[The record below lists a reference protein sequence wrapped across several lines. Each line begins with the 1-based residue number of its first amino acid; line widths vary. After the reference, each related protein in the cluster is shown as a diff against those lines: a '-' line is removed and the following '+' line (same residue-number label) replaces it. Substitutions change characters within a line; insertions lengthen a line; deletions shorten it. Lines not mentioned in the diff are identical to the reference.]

1 MLQPLSNYIVLKK
14 IEPTTTTIG
23 GIVLPESVKDDV
35 LTAEVVAIGQSR
47 YNAQGQALAH
57 EVNIGDKVIYSG
69 YSVTTY
75 KEEGVEYLIIREDDI
90 LAIIK

>member
-1 MLQPLSNYIVLKK
+1 MLQPLSNYVVLKK
-14 IEPTTTTIG
+14 IEKEATTIG
-23 GIVLPESVKDDV
+23 GIVLPDSAKDDV

-47 YNAQGQALAH
+47 YHAHGQELPH
-57 EVNIGDKVIYSG
+57 EVAVGDKVIYSG

-75 KEEGVEYLIIREDDI
+75 KEDGVDYLIMREDDI

>member
-14 IEPTTTTIG
+14 IEQEATTIG
-23 GIVLPESVKDDV
+23 GIVLPDSAKNEV

-47 YNAQGQALAH
+47 YNAQGQELAH
-57 EVNIGDKVIYSG
+57 EVSVGDKVIYSS
-69 YSVTTY
+69 YAMTTY
-75 KEEGVEYLIIREDDI
+75 KEEGVEYLIMREDEI